1 MATLLFRAQG
11 LGSWLMRNL
20 NGNATPEMCSL
31 TWCLVYRELSILE
44 PDQKKEETLTYIAL
58 LKHLT
63 TDPEKTVPDA
73 QARWAVPKWP
83 RLLGIELVLD
93 SHQDSF
99 PSLLPLHP
107 ASDAPRLGTQ
117 SSRSSCQTMEGPE
130 SSLSTGIQIT
140 DKG

>member
-1 MATLLFRAQG
+1 MAMLLLRCAAWHG
-11 LGSWLMRNL
+11 VWSVGSLQSWRQ
-20 NGNATPEMCSL
+20 T
-31 TWCLVYRELSILE
+31 R
-44 PDQKKEETLTYIAL
+44 KKEETLTYIAL
-58 LKHLT
+58 HKHFT
-63 TDPEKTVPDA
+63 TDPGETVPDA
-73 QARWAVPKWP
+73 QARWAIPKWP

-117 SSRSSCQTMEGPE
+117 SSRSSCQTMEGPK

-140 DKG
+140 GKG